1 MGIFIGKHKR
11 STSWVGRFD
20 PSNPEDMK
28 DEKSFRVKL
37 LNYKIFWKTLPRVK
51 NGPQLFELLMSNL
64 VERAEENENL
74 KSEIN
79 NLNNEMITYQ
89 TEISQKQE
97 QIKQFDI
104 DKSELEFL
112 RLNLEYSHKCRKSF
126 FNVKGF
132 SILFIS
138 AQICKS

>member
-1 MGIFIGKHKR
+1 MALIILNIFALALF
-11 STSWVGRFD
+11 VLPF
-20 PSNPEDMK
+20 SNISIAQEI
-28 DEKSFRVKL
+28 
-37 LNYKIFWKTLPRVK
+37 N
-51 NGPQLFELLMSNL
+51 ELEIIEQSNL
-64 VERAEENENL
+64 KFKDENENL

-79 NLNNEMITYQ
+79 SLNNEIIGYQ

-132 SILFIS
+132 SVGTEGYKKCILNKGRIND
-138 AQICKS
+138 